1 MKSLKVTFEEILHA
15 VESSDKKRFALLY
28 VPPAVR
34 SSSSPSPSSHG
45 DGFGAETETEIKDA
59 DRSSIEKEIDRMAPL
74 EEANMSMNSAL
85 SAGKNQ
91 QISAAT
97 AHALSMK
104 DKDPSRFLIR
114 ATQGHSMMSI
124 DSETLFERLTLG
136 DDDNDAD
143 SGLRGEGEQLRT
155 AMEKKMHKKSA
166 LPDTVVHGTYYGAWP
181 LILASGGLRPM
192 SRTKV
197 HFATGPKLHEVL
209 QQINPENN
217 ASSLP
222 SLVSNRVI
230 SGMRSDAEILIYIN
244 LEKALAAGCPF
255 YRSENGV
262 VLSEGIDI
270 GGDGQTVIPLEFVDT
285 VIERKERL
293 GVLWDHGTVVQELP
307 AHLMNKTNPKGRRG
321 GGNRGK
327 GDAVRRG

>member
-1 MKSLKVTFEEILHA
+1 LKSLKVTFEEILHA

-28 VPPAVR
+28 VPPAVT
-34 SSSSPSPSSHG
+34 SSSSSSSHG
-45 DGFGAETETEIKDA
+45 DGFGAEAETVIKDA
-59 DRSSIEKEIDRMAPL
+59 DRSSIEKEIDKMTPL
-74 EEANMSMNSAL
+74 EEANMSMDSAL

-97 AHALSMK
+97 AHALSVK
-104 DKDPSRFLIR
+104 DKDSSRFLIR

-136 DDDNDAD
+136 DAAAAAAAAADGD
-143 SGLRGEGEQLRT
+143 SGLKGEGEQIRT
-155 AMEKKMHKKSA
+155 AKEKKMHKKSA
-166 LPDTVVHGTYYGAWP
+166 LPDTVVHGTYHGAWP

-209 QQINPENN
+209 QHINPENN

-222 SLVSNRVI
+222 SLASNRVI
-230 SGMRSDAEILIYIN
+230 SGMRSDAEILIYID
-244 LEKALAAGCPF
+244 LERALAAGCPF

-270 GGDGQTVIPLEFVDT
+270 GGDGQTVIPLEFFDT
-285 VIERKERL
+285 VVERKERL
-293 GVLWDHGTVVQELP
+293 GVLWDHGTVIQELP
-307 AHLMNKTNPKGRRG
+307 AHLMNKINPKGRRG

-327 GDAVRRG
+327 G

>member
-1 MKSLKVTFEEILHA
+1 V
-15 VESSDKKRFALLY
+15 
-28 VPPAVR
+28 
-34 SSSSPSPSSHG
+34 
-45 DGFGAETETEIKDA
+45 IKDA
-59 DRSSIEKEIDRMAPL
+59 DRSSIEKEIDKMTPL
-74 EEANMSMNSAL
+74 EEANMSINSAL
-85 SAGKNQ
+85 PAGKNQ

-97 AHALSMK
+97 AHALSVK
-104 DKDPSRFLIR
+104 DKDSSRFLIR

-136 DDDNDAD
+136 DDDAAADDSD
-143 SGLRGEGEQLRT
+143 SGLKGEGEQIRT
-155 AMEKKMHKKSA
+155 AKEKKMHKKSA
-166 LPDTVVHGTYYGAWP
+166 LPDTVVHGTYHGAWP

-222 SLVSNRVI
+222 SLASNRVI
-230 SGMRSDAEILIYIN
+230 SGMRSDAEILIYID
-244 LEKALAAGCPF
+244 LGKALAAGCPF

-270 GGDGQTVIPLEFVDT
+270 GGDGQTVIPLEFFDT
-285 VIERKERL
+285 VVERKERL
-293 GVLWDHGTVVQELP
+293 GVLWDHGAVVQELP
-307 AHLMNKTNPKGRRG
+307 AHLMNKISPKGRRG
-321 GGNRGK
+321 GGNKGK